1 MTNKCIYLPDRC
13 DYVKGVEMPAVYS
26 ASLVSKVPPNADEA
40 NGELSIELSKLK
52 VTIQC
57 SAQQNNDIMCGA
69 MKTLFSGLSLFGP
82 MAAIFG
88 AAALGT
94 EAACT

>member
-1 MTNKCIYLPDRC
+1 M
-13 DYVKGVEMPAVYS
+13 
-26 ASLVSKVPPNADEA
+26 SKVPPNADES
-40 NGELSIELSKLK
+40 NGELSVPLSNLE

-57 SAQQNNDIMCGA
+57 NAQQNNGVMCGA

-94 EAACT
+94 EAVCS